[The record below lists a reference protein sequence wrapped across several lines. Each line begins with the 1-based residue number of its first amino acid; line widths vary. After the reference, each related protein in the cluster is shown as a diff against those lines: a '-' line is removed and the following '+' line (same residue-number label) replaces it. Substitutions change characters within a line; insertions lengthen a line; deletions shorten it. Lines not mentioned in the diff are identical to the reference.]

1 MRNKKNKKKREDAEQ
16 NIVDLESKRN
26 EQIEYALT
34 ILNRMDSW
42 INSCD
47 NKISILLAILGVALT
62 ICLTTDT
69 ISKLLSFFKLIL
81 SNMNNAVSYIF
92 IGLCGILAL
101 LYSKAIYH
109 IINAMYA
116 RVDSKK
122 FKQNQLEA
130 NSNLFF
136 GSISSQKYEDYKNN
150 FIKET
155 SDEKLNDIL
164 SQVYINASIAQ
175 IKHSNYNKSL
185 LWLGISCI
193 ATLFLIVF
201 GAVAF

>member
-1 MRNKKNKKKREDAEQ
+1 MGGKKRKKKSEYYTQSVVEMEIDK
-16 NIVDLESKRN
+16 DG
-26 EQIEYALT
+26 QIEYALR
-34 ILNRMDSW
+34 ILDRTDSW

-47 NKISILLAILGVALT
+47 NKLSILLAILGVSLT

-69 ISKLLSFFKLIL
+69 ISKLLSFFKSLQANMDNVMAYIL
-81 SNMNNAVSYIF
+81 
-92 IGLCGILAL
+92 IGLSVILGL
-101 LYSKAIYH
+101 LYAKAIYH

-122 FKQNQLEA
+122 YKQNQLEA
-130 NSNLFF
+130 HSNLFF
-136 GSISSQKYEDYKNN
+136 GSISSQKYEDYKTN

-155 SDEKLNDIL
+155 LDEKLNDIL

-185 LWLGISCI
+185 LWLGISCM
-193 ATLFLIVF
+193 ATILVIVF
-201 GAVAF
+201 GAMAF